1 MNTNLKSLILLFFNL
16 NSIIND
22 VYISDM
28 GEISKLLNTNKVL
41 ISENN
46 FKKISDNSISLG
58 LPLI

>member
-1 MNTNLKSLILLFFNL
+1 
-16 NSIIND
+16 
-22 VYISDM
+22 M